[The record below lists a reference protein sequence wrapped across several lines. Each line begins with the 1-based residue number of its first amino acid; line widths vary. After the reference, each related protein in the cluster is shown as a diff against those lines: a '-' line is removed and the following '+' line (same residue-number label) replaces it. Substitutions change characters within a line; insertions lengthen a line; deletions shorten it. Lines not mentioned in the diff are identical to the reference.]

1 MTEADIQGETQN
13 QPEALKVLFRVESGN
28 PTPEELAALTVV
40 LAAATSGGE
49 EEPAATPTGGWASP
63 ARRVRSIG
71 TPGPG
76 AWRAEYSPR

>member
-1 MTEADIQGETQN
+1 MTEAANEETT

-49 EEPAATPTGGWASP
+49 EEPAARTPAGGWASP

-71 TPGPG
+71 TPGFG
-76 AWRAEYSPR
+76 GWRAEYSPR

>member
-1 MTEADIQGETQN
+1 MTEAEN
-13 QPEALKVLFRVESGN
+13 QDGAANPAEALKVLFRVESGD

-49 EEPAATPTGGWASP
+49 EEPAARPVSGWASP
-63 ARRVRSIG
+63 TRRIRSIG

-76 AWRAEYSPR
+76 GWRAEYSPR